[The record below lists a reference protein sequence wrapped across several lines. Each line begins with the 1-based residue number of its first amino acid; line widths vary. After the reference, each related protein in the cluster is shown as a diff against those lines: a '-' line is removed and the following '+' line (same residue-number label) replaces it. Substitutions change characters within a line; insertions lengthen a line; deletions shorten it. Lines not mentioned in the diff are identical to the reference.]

1 MLSQSL
7 RVLSVRDQASFCP
20 FALREVS
27 VLAELALGHLR
38 YSLTDV
44 PPQSNSP
51 PGHVLGSDYATSP
64 GLRRAFPS
72 PRLPGLAKSPTC
84 APSTDATEARS
95 SGVPRKPGDEHPTTA
110 QRTATKKTG
119 RTHIPSY
126 THFRTARRRLSR
138 LRFCTTRTRAA
149 TLLRANPYPEVT
161 DRFCR
166 LPLPTLVYAA
176 RGCSPRRPAAD
187 IGTNR
192 REDSAWPSPGFSRSA
207 WGSRTPPQRADR
219 LTLGQRLFTRN
230 PSPRQPPR
238 PPLEYLLLPPRSA
251 PTAAPGRL
259 TPFPSART
267 VAPSYSSGP
276 TGSRGFQ
283 LPWPPSCCH
292 QRPTP
297 FMGSEIRVDFGAL
310 TRRSVHPAAPVLLTK
325 NGPLGVKGS
334 VVGFAPDPSDDRF
347 ARQNRCG
354 PPSGFPLTSSWPGIV
369 HHLSGT
375 NVYTIGAPQLVVD
388 IRPKTRGSRTT
399 DDGLSGRPGNADVRP
414 RCEERDEEDP
424 ARSLARSS
432 SMECVRKTT
441 TDQRGFE
448 REREF
453 TRRTTPTPLVVL
465 RTTATTTISA
475 TVARP
480 SSTPCFSLYIYI
492 LYCNTYIKNTIYH
505 HHHHRRRRLFTF
517 DPACGAREL
526 SLSSIIPHSSS
537 FIVGLSSPYPSSSFT
552 RTRALSSFTGAKENI
567 THANK
572 TLCCFVPSRFP
583 LLPCASVV
591 VIKKSSRPSLLLL
604 LFFPLKCSGRN
615 DGQKTDYNDDAGAS
629 GVDEDDRARVC
640 VVVATGVAQDSL
652 VTRAAMCVR
661 LVDVRITCGLHD
673 DAQLAAVFIDPRAK
687 FTYGNL
693 VTTFTSSKRPS
704 SVIFPT
710 VQIGSKAA
718 APRSEDLTAV
728 VQSVVA
734 TGGVYKGQGR
744 NQRELMTRAYW
755 EFLVHGEQLQAPI
768 PSTKEVQRVAR
779 YKPLGPGINY
789 TLIPSV

>member
-1 MLSQSL
+1 
-7 RVLSVRDQASFCP
+7 
-20 FALREVS
+20 
-27 VLAELALGHLR
+27 
-38 YSLTDV
+38 
-44 PPQSNSP
+44 
-51 PGHVLGSDYATSP
+51 
-64 GLRRAFPS
+64 
-72 PRLPGLAKSPTC
+72 
-84 APSTDATEARS
+84 
-95 SGVPRKPGDEHPTTA
+95 
-110 QRTATKKTG
+110 
-119 RTHIPSY
+119 
-126 THFRTARRRLSR
+126 
-138 LRFCTTRTRAA
+138 
-149 TLLRANPYPEVT
+149 
-161 DRFCR
+161 
-166 LPLPTLVYAA
+166 
-176 RGCSPRRPAAD
+176 
-187 IGTNR
+187 
-192 REDSAWPSPGFSRSA
+192 
-207 WGSRTPPQRADR
+207 
-219 LTLGQRLFTRN
+219 
-230 PSPRQPPR
+230 
-238 PPLEYLLLPPRSA
+238 
-251 PTAAPGRL
+251 
-259 TPFPSART
+259 
-267 VAPSYSSGP
+267 
-276 TGSRGFQ
+276 
-283 LPWPPSCCH
+283 
-292 QRPTP
+292 
-297 FMGSEIRVDFGAL
+297 
-310 TRRSVHPAAPVLLTK
+310 
-325 NGPLGVKGS
+325 
-334 VVGFAPDPSDDRF
+334 
-347 ARQNRCG
+347 
-354 PPSGFPLTSSWPGIV
+354 
-369 HHLSGT
+369 
-375 NVYTIGAPQLVVD
+375 
-388 IRPKTRGSRTT
+388 
-399 DDGLSGRPGNADVRP
+399 
-414 RCEERDEEDP
+414 
-424 ARSLARSS
+424 
-432 SMECVRKTT
+432 MECVRKTT

-505 HHHHRRRRLFTF
+505 HHHRRRRLFTF

-552 RTRALSSFTGAKENI
+552 RTRALSSLLARKNI

-779 YKPLGPGINY
+779 YKPLGPGIN
-789 TLIPSV
+789 LHADSFSVARVRPRTSKGITDLLSLSLVRLC